1 MGVTLISMPIAS
13 LLVIKREVP
22 LPVSAA
28 IIKKSAKPPSRTNV
42 FWPFIMYESP
52 SFFAVVSRLGG
63 ECRLDYSRAKE
74 RVIDTDSILVIYS
87 FFLIFIPSFFD

>member
-1 MGVTLISMPIAS
+1 MGVTTMSMPIAS

-42 FWPFIMYESP
+42 FCPFIMYESP
-52 SFFAVVSRLGG
+52 SFFAVVSRLVG
-63 ECRLDYSRAKE
+63 ECLLDSSRAKE
-74 RVIDTDSILVIYS
+74 RVISPDAILVRYS
-87 FFLIFIPSFFD
+87 FF